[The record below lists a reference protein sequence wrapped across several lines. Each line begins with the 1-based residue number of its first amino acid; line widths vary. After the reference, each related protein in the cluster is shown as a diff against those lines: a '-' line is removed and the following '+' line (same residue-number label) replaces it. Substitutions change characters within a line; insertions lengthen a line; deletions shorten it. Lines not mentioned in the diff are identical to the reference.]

1 VPDGARRL
9 LLHRVAALG
18 LVVGLVPFFL
28 AVLQAAEDPEINAGE
43 PAPRTILAQSPVRI
57 VDVEATETARRVASE
72 SVQPVEVFDAEA
84 PAATIS
90 AVRAI
95 FTAVREVRR
104 PSAADPGQPTATAEP
119 GGQVTPVPPTG
130 EEQEAALAARGLGL
144 TSETIAALVAIDTTE
159 LAVVEEETVAVARQ
173 LARLRISEEELGA
186 VLDEQLRVELALR
199 SFPDDLADVV
209 ADPIIRATLRPTVT
223 VDPDATAAAR
233 ERAATE
239 VAEVAM
245 TWTAGQ
251 PIVRRGQV
259 VAQLEL
265 AALEQQGETGVSPV
279 TQFLKAVAALGLTVL
294 VLLIYLVRMRPK
306 VWASGRRLVLLAT
319 LISAYALLVAVT
331 GLLAE
336 AAGAGWW
343 YAVPVGVLAILTA
356 LLVHPMVGIATMVP
370 GAVLVML
377 VAPQTAGPVEVFA
390 ATTALVSVPLFQR
403 TASRSDL
410 RRSILELFVVYPAI
424 AAALVAVFGP
434 EGQLGNAALAGLANA
449 VVTGVIVQ
457 GALPFLETIFRV
469 PSVTALLD
477 LADRNH
483 PLLRDLERVAPG
495 TYQHS
500 VSVASLCER
509 ACREVGADALLAS
522 VAALYHD
529 IGKVHRPHFFIENQ
543 VGIDNPHDELE
554 PRMSALII
562 RRHVEDGVEM
572 ATQHRLPPEVVECIG
587 SHHGTMVVTFFY
599 RRAIELAGGDASS
612 VDEDE
617 FRYHGH
623 KPGSR
628 EAAILLM
635 ADCSEAATR
644 SAAQAQGHLD
654 RETIQAMVDGLIQ
667 ERLDDGQ
674 FDETELSLSELRRVQ
689 ASVVE
694 SLVGIYHPRI
704 AYPAARAEEER
715 KVTARAR

>member
-1 VPDGARRL
+1 MPDGARRL